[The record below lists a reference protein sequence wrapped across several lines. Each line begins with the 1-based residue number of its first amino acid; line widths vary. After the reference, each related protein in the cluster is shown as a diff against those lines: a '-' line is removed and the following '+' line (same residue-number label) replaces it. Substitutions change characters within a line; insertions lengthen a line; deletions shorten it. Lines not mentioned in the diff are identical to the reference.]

1 MIYTLTKDGMQLV
14 FVAKVWYGVYEKP
27 KMRNVYGD
35 GFEWYIDDQNGVG
48 LMPLD
53 RATGWVIAKR

>member
-1 MIYTLTKDGMQLV
+1 MQLV

-53 RATGWVIAKR
+53 RAMGWVIAKR